1 MLGME
6 QRRWCAPCQVHPVCR
21 VQFAL
26 RKGASWVMGL
36 MQLFLH
42 ITCRL
47 VNLLA
52 AERAMDTVVWQML
65 ASVAIPGYTIH
76 TVVAIAHSVL
86 TQVLHLLWLVHISLC
101 LSPSFDLA
109 ALTWGHRVTL
119 SDGEVC

>member
-1 MLGME
+1 MLGIK
-6 QRRWCAPCQVHPVCR
+6 QRGIMRASSSASS
-21 VQFAL
+21 VQGPGAL
-26 RKGASWVMGL
+26 RKGTSRVMGL

-86 TQVLHLLWLVHISLC
+86 TQVPLLHRC
-101 LSPSFDLA
+101 Q
-109 ALTWGHRVTL
+109 
-119 SDGEVC
+119 

>member
-1 MLGME
+1 M
-6 QRRWCAPCQVHPVCR
+6 
-21 VQFAL
+21 
-26 RKGASWVMGL
+26 
-36 MQLFLH
+36 FLH

-86 TQVLHLLWLVHISLC
+86 TQVPAATVACGTSLVFF
-101 LSPSFDLA
+101 SPSSDVTAASREYSCHRMEKLLA
-109 ALTWGHRVTL
+109 NIFTTIMICCSWRLQSSYIRQSPRRHLALA
-119 SDGEVC
+119 